1 MWLPPGAQNTRSTFL
16 PINQTVHA
24 AFAIPRDMNHCYV
37 LEVPLE
43 QTVHKFSN
51 CSFIQNDISYMYY
64 ELYTPWNLFYK
75 DYLIRSSEEPYPH
88 SAERKREAQSGLRRP
103 LRPQRTVRGG
113 ARTWVDVFQLARHA
127 LRKCT
132 LRFRAR

>member
-1 MWLPPGAQNTRSTFL
+1 MSSITHGHPLPDSVLDDKMMTNRVFGCGLPPGAQNTRSTFL

-64 ELYTPWNLFYK
+64 EL
-75 DYLIRSSEEPYPH
+75 
-88 SAERKREAQSGLRRP
+88 
-103 LRPQRTVRGG
+103 
-113 ARTWVDVFQLARHA
+113 
-127 LRKCT
+127 
-132 LRFRAR
+132 